1 MMLFAINQLAEPL
14 VAPLILIPEVS
25 AQRAAQN
32 SDRQHRVIGET
43 HFIEQNQ
50 LPSIVPKLE
59 PAAISVIMPVYNG
72 LPFLSASIESILRQ
86 SFTDFELIILDD
98 GSTDGSA
105 EVLRQWAQKDPRIHL
120 VATNRKSGLS
130 HSSNLLAAKAQAP
143 LVARMDA
150 DDIAHPDRLR
160 RQWELIQG
168 DSAIVLV
175 GTLSDGIDSNGNQV
189 RPRDRWRLL
198 RRSPFPPF
206 PHGSVMFRRSVFEDV
221 GGYSEQCIGWEEHE
235 LFIRMS
241 RKGRIVVV
249 PDALYSYRYHVDSA
263 TVEFSP
269 DKAGQ
274 IAELRNRCIAEFRA
288 GRDYQALLSG
298 PSSGRISQRAAMAAL
313 YMHAAMRLW
322 AGNSPKVLASVL
334 ANPDAVWN
342 PERVLLL
349 LWGAWAAPT
358 PASLRT
364 LMRSIIRTR
373 DFLAGFRIKDG
384 KPYEWRFE

>member
-1 MMLFAINQLAEPL
+1 MKLDSLSPHRKHLPL
-14 VAPLILIPEVS
+14 L
-25 AQRAAQN
+25 
-32 SDRQHRVIGET
+32 
-43 HFIEQNQ
+43 
-50 LPSIVPKLE
+50 VPKQEL
-59 PAAISVIMPVYNG
+59 PAISVVMPVYNG
-72 LPFLSASIESILRQ
+72 LPYLSASIESIVQQ

-105 EVLRQWAQKDPRIHL
+105 EVLGHWARKDPRIHL
-120 VATNRKSGLS
+120 IASKRKSGLS
-130 HSSNLLAAKAQAP
+130 GSSNLLAAKARAP

-168 DSAIVLV
+168 DPAIVLV
-175 GTLSDGIDSNGNQV
+175 GTLSDGIDSNGKQV

-198 RRSPFPPF
+198 RRSSFPPF

-221 GGYSEQCIGWEEHE
+221 GGYSEQCIGWEEQE

-249 PDALYSYRYHVDSA
+249 PDVLYSYRYHVDSA
-263 TVEFSP
+263 TIEFSL
-269 DKAGQ
+269 DEAGQ
-274 IAELRNRCIAEFRA
+274 IAEVRNRCVAEVRA
-288 GRDYQALLSG
+288 GRDYQELLNG
-298 PSSGRISQRAAMAAL
+298 PSNGRISQRAAMSAL

-322 AGNSPKVLASVL
+322 AGTSPKEVPSLLASKNT
-334 ANPDAVWN
+334 AWN
-342 PERVLLL
+342 AERMLLL
-349 LWGAWAAPT
+349 LWAAWAAKS

-364 LMRSIIRTR
+364 LMRSFIRTR

-384 KPYEWRFE
+384 KPHEWRLE